1 MWHFLVVAKPY
12 LEPCQ
17 TIMMKCFVKIVKDLR
32 TPSKM
37 SNKVL
42 SPVLVI
48 EWSAHCLT
56 FCFTGKWKIT
66 FTLTRAF
73 LFSFLAYFQF
83 PFYFHFF
90 IFKL

>member
-17 TIMMKCFVKIVKDLR
+17 TIMMECFVKIVKDLR

-48 EWSAHCLT
+48 E
-56 FCFTGKWKIT
+56 
-66 FTLTRAF
+66 
-73 LFSFLAYFQF
+73 
-83 PFYFHFF
+83 
-90 IFKL
+90 